1 MFGKKAPPKDEPSA
15 DEASLEDKSQAASS
29 GAKVDEG
36 ETVEEH
42 QTEEG
47 KAEVKDEEPPKPK
60 KPSWWRSALSNI
72 DISSLI
78 STAQGAMDD
87 PGVNAALGKH
97 GKGGGEGKPDPEQL
111 MKALAAQQNAT
122 GLLQK
127 AQGLKDNAMK
137 CLDPKE
143 RQRMVQEAY
152 DKEIEANGQSKFAKR
167 LQSGSWQGGAGGAGA
182 GAGVGMGL
190 GTVLG
195 TVTGTL
201 LGGVVSL
208 PTTALGGLVG
218 LGVGSIHGPFVKL
231 DQSKAKAIMAKGKA
245 EGKSE
250 KEIEDTVKE
259 EALEEMT
266 PEEIEQAKAAG
277 KNGEGAEAA
286 EGTAAGDE
294 ESQTP
299 TESSPTAQD
308 AAISEAEEG
317 SAQPDLQRQHSS
329 GIAKTEAGESGTSS
343 KSNEPRK
350 KPKKLEVRSAKKP
363 RKLEVRSAKK
373 SDSQTTSG
381 KENEG
386 G

>member
-1 MFGKKAPPKDEPSA
+1 MFGKKPLPKDEPAA
-15 DEASLEDKSQAASS
+15 DEASVEDKSEAASS
-29 GAKVDEG
+29 GAKVDEVEG
-36 ETVEEH
+36 EEH
-42 QTEEG
+42 QTEED
-47 KAEVKDEEPPKPK
+47 KAEVKDDEPPKPK
-60 KPSWWRSALSNI
+60 KPSWWKSALSNV
-72 DISSLI
+72 DISSWI
-78 STAQGAMDD
+78 GTAQGVMND

-143 RQRMVQEAY
+143 RQRMIQEAY
-152 DKEIEANGQSKFAKR
+152 DKEVEANGQSKFARR
-167 LQSGSWQGGAGGAGA
+167 LQSGPWQGGAGGAGA

-201 LGGVVSL
+201 IGGVVSL

-250 KEIEDTVKE
+250 KEIEAAVKE
-259 EALEEMT
+259 EAVEEMT

-277 KNGEGAEAA
+277 EDGQGA
-286 EGTAAGDE
+286 EGTEGMEIGDTAP
-294 ESQTP
+294 QTP
-299 TESSPTAQD
+299 AEPSPDAQG
-308 AAISEAEEG
+308 AATSQVEEG
-317 SAQPDLQRQHSS
+317 SAQQDLPQQPTSTA
-329 GIAKTEAGESGTSS
+329 AKTEGG
-343 KSNEPRK
+343 EPRK
-350 KPKKLEVRSAKKP
+350 KPKKLEVRSVKKP
-363 RKLEVRSAKK
+363 RKLEVRSVKK
-373 SDSQTTSG
+373 PSPQTTSG